1 MFHVRH
7 KKRKN
12 YNTTLDKNLL
22 QDIKLIGAK
31 FGKNQNELLE
41 EAIRLIRNDINS
53 SIASNNEVTIEN
65 KSTSDDRINKNTT
78 IDRELIRDLRILK
91 AKTNLNINV
100 IIEAGLRKI
109 QKKYTDKYTQGA
121 SSI

>member
-1 MFHVRH
+1 MSDTE
-7 KKRKN
+7 KRKN
-12 YNTTLDKNLL
+12 YNTTLDENLL

-31 FGKNQNELLE
+31 FGKDQNELLE

-53 SIASNNEVTIEN
+53 SIANGNEVNIEN
-65 KSTSDDRINKNTT
+65 NSTSNDRINKNTT
-78 IDRELIRDLRILK
+78 IDRELIRDLLILK
-91 AKTNLNINV
+91 AKTNVNINI

-109 QKKYTDKYTQGA
+109 QKKYSDKYTQGA